1 MRRLF
6 FIPLFILVGLSACNK
21 KQDFPDYKYQ
31 TVYFAYQYPV
41 RTIELGEDENI
52 NTDLDNAHKCQIY
65 AAMGGAYASKSDIN
79 ISITVDNSPLGTG
92 LLFGTGLGNVVAM
105 PSNYY
110 TLASDKIIIAKGA
123 ISGGVNVQL
132 TDAFF
137 ADPNSIK
144 NNYVIPLKMTS
155 VVGADSI
162 LTNKNFVL
170 YALKYVN
177 PWHGN
182 YLRRGKDI
190 ITGSVNQTLF
200 RHPLY
205 VEQDEV
211 DMLST
216 SSMTTIQFPVVY
228 TDNTGNKI
236 NVVLLLKID
245 SITGLCTITSGTSGV
260 TASGNGSFVKKGDK
274 ISWGGKDR
282 DALFLNYQVG
292 LASMNITTADTLVM
306 RDRAVAM
313 ETFSPV
319 VK

>member
-1 MRRLF
+1 
-6 FIPLFILVGLSACNK
+6 
-21 KQDFPDYKYQ
+21 
-31 TVYFAYQYPV
+31 
-41 RTIELGEDENI
+41 
-52 NTDLDNAHKCQIY
+52 
-65 AAMGGAYASKSDIN
+65 
-79 ISITVDNSPLGTG
+79 
-92 LLFGTGLGNVVAM
+92 VAM

-110 TLASDKIIIAKGA
+110 TLASDKIIITKGS

-144 NNYVIPLKMTS
+144 NNFVIPLKMTN
-155 VVGADSI
+155 VVNADSI
-162 LTNKNFVL
+162 LSNKNFVL
-170 YALKYVN
+170 YAIKYVN